1 MLYSTRYNS
10 YYITMPESPLEKTVE
25 SGISFLSKIF
35 PLQSYLY
42 FPLLNASL
50 FWAIKRTKEW
60 KEKIFSWEV
69 WLDPGR
75 VLIKSDDFIL
85 RFFQDHPALMSCF
98 EPEVRKKDMAS
109 LRESFARL
117 YPLLGLEDPFL
128 SALFHEEM
136 ESGDYRKIVMEF
148 DRKVRQAEKD
158 ISELKNQSQLIRG
171 LKDFAGE
178 MLSLNL
184 ELLSQEKVQKV
195 IAEIIKKQI
204 RSKNK

>member
-1 MLYSTRYNS
+1 MS
-10 YYITMPESPLEKTVE
+10 ESSLEKTVE

-60 KEKIFSWEV
+60 KEKIFSWKV

-75 VLIKSDDFIL
+75 VQIKSDDFIL

-98 EPEVRKKDMAS
+98 DSEVRKKDMAS

-136 ESGDYRKIVMEF
+136 ESGDYRKIVKEF
-148 DRKVRQAEKD
+148 DQKVSQAERD
-158 ISELKNQSQLIRG
+158 ISELKNQSRLIKG

-178 MLSLNL
+178 MVSLNL
-184 ELLSQEKVQKV
+184 ELLSQKKVQKV
-195 IAEIIKKQI
+195 IAEVIKKKI
-204 RSKNK
+204 RRKNG

>member
-1 MLYSTRYNS
+1 
-10 YYITMPESPLEKTVE
+10 MPKSPLEKAVE

-60 KEKIFSWEV
+60 KEKVFSWKV

-75 VLIKSDDFIL
+75 VQIKSDDFIL
-85 RFFQDHPALMSCF
+85 RFFKDHPALMRCF

-109 LRESFARL
+109 LRKSFARL
-117 YPLLGLEDPFL
+117 FPLLGLEDPFL
-128 SALFHEEM
+128 SALFHEEI
-136 ESGDYRKIVMEF
+136 ESGAYRKIVKEF
-148 DRKVRQAEKD
+148 DQKVSQAERD
-158 ISELKNQSQLIRG
+158 ISELRNQSQLIKG

-178 MLSLNL
+178 MVSLNL
-184 ELLSQEKVQKV
+184 ELLSQEKAQKV

-204 RSKNK
+204 RSKNE